1 MEAPTSVRQSIES
14 ATCRRSSSAS
24 LRWASSPRSG
34 AAGPSLPGATAPFQV
49 KTPARAFAPV
59 TARAG
64 VQEAPC
70 RFRINRSRTGRF
82 PWVPAI
88 WTFYFLAFCSRRYS
102 CSIHRK
108 SPAVGGCVM
117 LLWAIFEK
125 YPGFAS
131 HAFAM
136 DVRMLRSTLVRVLPQ
151 RAAAAGYR
159 PSSLS
164 MILHISFICKI
175 SQNYITIY
183 SVPFHKQ
190 EKNRQKSRI
199 KAENR

>member
-159 PSSLS
+159 PPMSRYSSVS
-164 MILHISFICKI
+164 SSSTSSIAAKMQS
-175 SQNYITIY
+175 
-183 SVPFHKQ
+183 
-190 EKNRQKSRI
+190 
-199 KAENR
+199 

>member
-1 MEAPTSVRQSIES
+1 MSPFLIRFTSLGIFSPLRS
-14 ATCRRSSSAS
+14 CRAQ
-24 LRWASSPRSG
+24 SPRRHCPISG
-34 AAGPSLPGATAPFQV
+34 
-49 KTPARAFAPV
+49 KTPARAFTPV

-70 RFRINRSRTGRF
+70 RFRMSRSRTGRF

-159 PSSLS
+159 PPMRRYSSVS
-164 MILHISFICKI
+164 SSSTSSIAAKMQS
-175 SQNYITIY
+175 
-183 SVPFHKQ
+183 
-190 EKNRQKSRI
+190 
-199 KAENR
+199 

>member
-108 SPAVGGCVM
+108 SPAVGNV
-117 LLWAIFEK
+117 IK
-125 YPGFAS
+125 
-131 HAFAM
+131 
-136 DVRMLRSTLVRVLPQ
+136 LR
-151 RAAAAGYR
+151 
-159 PSSLS
+159 
-164 MILHISFICKI
+164 I
-175 SQNYITIY
+175 SQKRVRYYPVPGSFFDGISTI
-183 SVPFHKQ
+183 FL
-190 EKNRQKSRI
+190 KSTKKCLTKRLFYAA
-199 KAENR
+199 KS